1 MEEVKTRIKIALIK
15 CDFSNPE
22 HITAVKILI
31 NEYIIDPMG
40 GGSLHNKKKQDQL
53 IEGLKYHPTVF
64 LFLAY
69 YENEYAGLIL
79 SFENFSTFMVRKMI
93 NIHDIIVKEKFRN
106 KGIGKALLYGVIEE
120 AKKRNCGKITLEVRK
135 DNSIAQS
142 IYREADFSISHPPM
156 LFLTKYIEG

>member
-1 MEEVKTRIKIALIK
+1 
-15 CDFSNPE
+15 
-22 HITAVKILI
+22 
-31 NEYIIDPMG
+31 
-40 GGSLHNKKKQDQL
+40 
-53 IEGLKYHPTVF
+53 
-64 LFLAY
+64 
-69 YENEYAGLIL
+69 
-79 SFENFSTFMVRKMI
+79 MI